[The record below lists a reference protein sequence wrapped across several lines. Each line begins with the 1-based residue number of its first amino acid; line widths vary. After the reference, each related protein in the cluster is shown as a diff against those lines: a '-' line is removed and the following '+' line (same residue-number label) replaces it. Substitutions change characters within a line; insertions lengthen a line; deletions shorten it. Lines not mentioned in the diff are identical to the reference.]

1 MPKMTRDMIRPM
13 VGLMSVIRV
22 KSGMSWPDTV
32 SIFTSNASASSISM
46 TR

>member
-22 KSGMSWPDTV
+22 SSGMSWPETV
-32 SIFTSNASASSISM
+32 SILTSNASANSISM